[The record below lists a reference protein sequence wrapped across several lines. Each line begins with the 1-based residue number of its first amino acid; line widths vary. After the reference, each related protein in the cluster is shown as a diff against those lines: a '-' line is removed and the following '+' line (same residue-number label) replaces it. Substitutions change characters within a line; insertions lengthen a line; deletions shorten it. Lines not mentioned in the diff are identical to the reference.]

1 MLEKKP
7 KVSMM
12 VEMFPAGD
20 PPIDVYTIEV
30 SNETGVFPE
39 TFGSIEQL
47 RAFMRGV
54 QAGCSMFGVYISHAD
69 IPTQYSLPLVRKV
82 A

>member
-1 MLEKKP
+1 MLEEKP
-7 KVSMM
+7 KVSMT

-20 PPIDVYTIEV
+20 PPINVYTIEV

-39 TFGSIEQL
+39 TFGSVEHL

-69 IPTQYSLPLVRKV
+69 IPTQYSLPFTKK
-82 A
+82 AA